1 MNDLESTR
9 QLLTHQLAEAIAADP
24 ISALPVIN
32 AVQQET
38 AAQLQEAVRAAAL
51 TSSWA
56 QIGEALGISK
66 QGAHQRFKDFADSA
80 ASEIKAEHRAMK
92 QAKKRGDKTEASRAK
107 ARRDQ
112 LAEEIRD
119 AGRAL
124 R

>member
-1 MNDLESTR
+1 MNDLENTRVLLSR
-9 QLLTHQLAEAIAADP
+9 QLDEAIATDP
-24 ISALPVIN
+24 IAALPVISE
-32 AVQQET
+32 VQRET
-38 AAQLQEAVRAAAL
+38 ASQLQEAVRAAAL

-80 ASEIKAEHRAMK
+80 SAEIKVEHRAMK
-92 QAKKRGDKTEASRAK
+92 QARKRGDDAEASRAK

-112 LAEEIRD
+112 LAEELRQ